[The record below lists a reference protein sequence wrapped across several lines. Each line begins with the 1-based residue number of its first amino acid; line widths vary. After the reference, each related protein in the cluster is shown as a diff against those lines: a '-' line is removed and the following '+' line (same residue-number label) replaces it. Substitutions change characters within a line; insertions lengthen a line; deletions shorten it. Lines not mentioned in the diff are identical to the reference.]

1 MALPEENT
9 EKKRGN
15 PSWTP
20 GKSANPAGRP
30 RVLDPEKKTNKSL
43 RNDQFLQLVRKF
55 KPHLSRAIMTA
66 VEIME
71 NKNSSEAGR
80 LRSSALIIQ
89 TYKELVKDLYD
100 YRYDADEGEEIQQ
113 NNAPIFSLRMVGGK
127 EEDKQE

>member
-15 PSWTP
+15 PFWEK

-30 RVLDPEKKTNKSL
+30 RVLDKDKKSNKTL
-43 RNDQFLQLVRKF
+43 RSDEFMSLVRKF
-55 KPHLSRAIMTA
+55 KPHMSRAVMTA

-71 NKNSSEAGR
+71 NKESSEAGR
-80 LRSSALIIQ
+80 LRASALLIQ
-89 TYKELVKDLYD
+89 TYKELVAQLYD

-113 NNAPIFSLRMVGGK
+113 NNAPVFSLKMIGK

>member
-30 RVLDPEKKTNKSL
+30 RVLNPEKKTNKSL

-80 LRSSALIIQ
+80 LWSSALIIQ

-100 YRYDADEGEEIQQ
+100 YRYDADEWEEIQEQ
-113 NNAPIFSLRMVGGK
+113 NKPAFTLHMIQPEK
-127 EEDKQE
+127 EGE